1 VRENSVF
8 LRHWDRICFY
18 DSFSSILPYRN
29 SSKAYRIPSGL
40 RENARFPC
48 PLENCFPAGRGSVL
62 DLGAIFPHDVG
73 MILELHSPLDMH
85 LHLRDGDMMKLV
97 APLSSASF
105 AGAVIMPNLV
115 PPVAD
120 AGAVQAY
127 RQRVLDACGDDV
139 FQPYMT
145 AFFRSYS
152 EKELSRLKEL
162 VFGIKLYP
170 AGATTNSE
178 GGVKAMK
185 DAEAT
190 LSIMQ
195 EMDIPLL
202 VHGESH
208 GFVMD
213 REAEFLDVYRDLAT
227 RFPRLTICMEH
238 ITTAAAV
245 QLLDEFENL
254 AATVTLQ
261 HLLITLDDVAGGML
275 RPHLFCKPIAKR
287 PEDREALLQ
296 AALSGHPRLMF
307 GSDSAPHPIHAKE
320 ACGCAAGVF
329 TAPIALPRLAALFDE
344 HGALDRLQGF
354 VSGHACALYGLNP
367 PARTV
372 RLQRRE
378 MLVPDAYEGH
388 GQKVVPMDAG
398 CTIPWRLI

>member
-1 VRENSVF
+1 M
-8 LRHWDRICFY
+8 
-18 DSFSSILPYRN
+18 YRV
-29 SSKAYRIPSGL
+29 PSGL
-40 RENARFPC
+40 RENDCFSF

-62 DLGAIFPHDVG
+62 DLGAIFPHDVS

-85 LHLRDGDMMKLV
+85 LHLRDGDMLKLV

-120 AGAVQAY
+120 ADAVQAY

-354 VSGHACALYGLNP
+354 VSSHACALYGLNP

-398 CTIPWRLI
+398 CTIPWRVM

>member
-1 VRENSVF
+1 
-8 LRHWDRICFY
+8 
-18 DSFSSILPYRN
+18 
-29 SSKAYRIPSGL
+29 
-40 RENARFPC
+40 
-48 PLENCFPAGRGSVL
+48 
-62 DLGAIFPHDVG
+62 
-73 MILELHSPLDMH
+73 
-85 LHLRDGDMMKLV
+85 
-97 APLSSASF
+97 
-105 AGAVIMPNLV
+105 
-115 PPVAD
+115 
-120 AGAVQAY
+120 
-127 RQRVLDACGDDV
+127 
-139 FQPYMT
+139 
-145 AFFRSYS
+145 
-152 EKELSRLKEL
+152 
-162 VFGIKLYP
+162 
-170 AGATTNSE
+170 
-178 GGVKAMK
+178 MK

-254 AATVTLQ
+254 GATVTLQ

-354 VSGHACALYGLNP
+354 VSSHACALYGLNP

-398 CTIPWRLI
+398 CTIPWRVM

>member
-1 VRENSVF
+1 
-8 LRHWDRICFY
+8 
-18 DSFSSILPYRN
+18 
-29 SSKAYRIPSGL
+29 
-40 RENARFPC
+40 
-48 PLENCFPAGRGSVL
+48 
-62 DLGAIFPHDVG
+62 
-73 MILELHSPLDMH
+73 MILELRSPLDMH

-120 AGAVQAY
+120 AEAVKAY
-127 RQRVLDACGDDV
+127 RERVVAACGGDV
-139 FQPYMT
+139 FKPYMT
-145 AFFRSYS
+145 AFFRSYT
-152 EKELSRLKEL
+152 EQELAELKEL
-162 VFGIKLYP
+162 IFGIKLYP

-190 LSIMQ
+190 MALMQ
-195 EMDIPLL
+195 DMGIPLL

-213 REAEFLDVYRDLAT
+213 REAEFLAVYRDLAE
-227 RFPRLTICMEH
+227 RFPKLTICMEH
-238 ITTAAAV
+238 ITTASAV
-245 QLLDEFENL
+245 KLLDEFENL
-254 AATVTLQ
+254 TATVTLQ
-261 HLLITLDDVAGGML
+261 HLIITLDDVAGGML

-296 AALSGHPRLMF
+296 AALSGHPKLMF

-329 TAPIALPRLAALFDE
+329 TAPLALPRLAALFEE
-344 HGALDRLQGF
+344 HGALDKLQGF
-354 VSGHACALYGLNP
+354 VSDHACRIYGLTP
-367 PARTV
+367 PEKIVKLERK
-372 RLQRRE
+372 E
-378 MLVPDAYEGH
+378 MQVPAVYEAY

-398 CTIPWRLI
+398 EVIAWSPA

>member
-1 VRENSVF
+1 
-8 LRHWDRICFY
+8 
-18 DSFSSILPYRN
+18 
-29 SSKAYRIPSGL
+29 
-40 RENARFPC
+40 
-48 PLENCFPAGRGSVL
+48 
-62 DLGAIFPHDVG
+62 

-85 LHLRDGDMMKLV
+85 LHLRDGDMLKLV
-97 APLSSASF
+97 TPLSSASF

-120 AGAVQAY
+120 AESVVAY
-127 RQRVLDACGDDV
+127 RQRVQEACGNDV
-139 FQPYMT
+139 FKPYMT
-145 AFFRSYS
+145 AFFRSYTQQEL
-152 EKELSRLKEL
+152 EKLKDL

-170 AGATTNSE
+170 AGATTNSD

-190 LSIMQ
+190 LSLMQ
-195 EMDIPLL
+195 EMGIPLL

-213 REAEFLDVYRDLAT
+213 REAEFLSVYRDLAT

-245 QLLDEFENL
+245 QLLDEYENL

-287 PEDREALLQ
+287 PEDRHALLQ

-329 TAPIALPRLAALFDE
+329 TAPLALPRLAALFEE
-344 HGALDRLQGF
+344 HGALDKLQGF
-354 VSGHACALYGLNP
+354 VSDHACALYGLTP
-367 PARTV
+367 PAKTV

-378 MLVPDAYEGH
+378 MMVPSAYEGY

-398 CTIPWRLI
+398 CFIPWSMM